1 MDSRHSSKNGGSN
14 SRSNLRDSM
23 SKKQKNG
30 VGEVDKTL
38 DDRISELPDALLVQI
53 LSLLPT
59 KDAVAS
65 CVLSNRWRYL
75 WNSIHNFHFAG
86 SNYYNKVENFVSL
99 VDHVLTHCTCS
110 KIKKFQ
116 LDLPENP
123 EWNFDSNISQWINF
137 AVEREVEDVVLCS
150 YDEDVTFEL
159 PICICTCSS
168 LITLDWRC
176 CVLDNESVIEWKSL
190 KSLKLDY
197 IFVDDD
203 DLAKILL
210 GCPALE
216 TLELSFFDGFRRLE
230 ITSSNLKRLTLAR
243 HWWFYGRVEDPLEI
257 IAPYLQHLEILGD
270 LEYLK
275 CRLVDVS
282 SLVTARLTFNITC
295 ITNIVEVNLNAQHDG
310 CGDYHQD
317 FRNLVLDYLQ
327 KLSYVAELTIGWWL
341 AEVVF
346 MLRLKGASLPKLKC
360 KCLILEMYVTKYNLY
375 GVASLLRNSPLLE
388 TLNIHLRVGPLHDFR
403 CPLELR
409 YLANVNYIDLQCWF
423 SNIMFPNLKN
433 VKIVGCIGVCLKRFG
448 RGNDKLFEL
457 SKFLLKNALT
467 LKKFVIVSEKRIC
480 SKCSESCVSQYLSRL
495 AKKLFDCPRSSKKFG
510 ITYEES
516 ALE

>member
-53 LSLLPT
+53 LSLLLT

-99 VDHVLTHCTCS
+99 VDHVLTHCSCS

-150 YDEDVTFEL
+150 YDEDATFEL
-159 PICICTCSS
+159 PICICNCSS

-197 IFVDDD
+197 IFIDDD
-203 DLAKILL
+203 DLVKILL

-230 ITSSNLKRLTLAR
+230 ITSSNLKRLTLVR

-275 CRLVDVS
+275 CRLVNVS

-295 ITNIVEVNLNAQHDG
+295 ITNIVEVNLNAQHGG

-346 MLRLKGASLPKLKC
+346 MLRLKGASLPKLRC
-360 KCLILEMYVTKYNLY
+360 KCLALDVHITRFSSY
-375 GVASLLRNSPLLE
+375 GVAILLQASPHVE
-388 TLNIHLRVGPLHDFR
+388 TLNITMATMNLDRSR
-403 CPLELR
+403 CEFELG
-409 YLANVNYIDLQCWF
+409 YLANGHDIHFLSSF
-423 SNIMFPNLKN
+423 GFPNLTN
-433 VKIVGCIGVCLKRFG
+433 VKVVSSSGMCVKKHLEWGY
-448 RGNDKLFEL
+448 DELFRLPE
-457 SKFLLKNALT
+457 FLLENAMVLE
-467 LKKFVIVSEKRIC
+467 KFIIISRRRKCDSCSMNRVSRYLFQLAEKLLNC
-480 SKCSESCVSQYLSRL
+480 PKCSTNSVIIYQEG
-495 AKKLFDCPRSSKKFG
+495 AFHD
-510 ITYEES
+510 
-516 ALE
+516 